1 MRDYVKSRPAKVGE
15 KLRTPLA
22 SSWCMPGAS
31 IWRFSGP
38 RIEKEPRET
47 KFAYE
52 QRTQTTWG
60 LMEWVADTCTRF

>member
-1 MRDYVKSRPAKVGE
+1 
-15 KLRTPLA
+15 
-22 SSWCMPGAS
+22 MPGAS
-31 IWRFSGP
+31 IWRFSGS